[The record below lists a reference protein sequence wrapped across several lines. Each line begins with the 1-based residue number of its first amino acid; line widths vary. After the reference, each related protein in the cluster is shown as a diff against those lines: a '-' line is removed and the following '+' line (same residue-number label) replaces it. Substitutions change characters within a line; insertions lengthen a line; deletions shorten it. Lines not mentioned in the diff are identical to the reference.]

1 MKNNYFLFAILAVF
15 FFSCSDDDHETR
27 FSEVSDNYFVNDPT
41 TSEYNLE
48 EWQDLIGI
56 PFYVKAVASNTYLS
70 TKGSENK
77 LTLTD
82 FDEENEQLLFG
93 ISEKD
98 EVSRSLSLIS
108 VIEMENIGVQSMNSK
123 EELLVPVIFDAA
135 ENNTLQDTQYWR
147 LIASENN
154 HYSLIE
160 NATLGENEKNFVLET
175 AENSI
180 YLSSKKDT
188 QNQQFEIIPKGD
200 FEIENIQFDTEAGKV
215 MNSEWITFSKDTVT
229 NPTNEFKEVTVY
241 DEYPD
246 TLHASFIENNQQVLM
261 PLKNNQIEI
270 RLPAI
275 EVIHDEINVSHGWD
289 KMITYAENSE
299 WKRNVGISGQSDLKI
314 PPQTEY
320 EITCNINMYTIEVP
334 YEITYKD
341 QSSGASFRKKG
352 IWTTEFYYESE
363 TKLNEINK

>member
-1 MKNNYFLFAILAVF
+1 MKNNYFLFAILTVF
-15 FFSCSDDDHETR
+15 FFSCSDDDNQTI
-27 FSEVSDNYFVNDPT
+27 FSEVSDNYFVNDPP
-41 TSEYNLE
+41 TSDYNLE

-70 TKGSENK
+70 TKGSENN

-160 NATLGENEKNFVLET
+160 SATLGENGKNFVLET

-180 YLSSKKDT
+180 YLSSKKDI

-200 FEIENIQFDTEAGKV
+200 FEIDDIEFDTEAGEILG
-215 MNSEWITFSKDTVT
+215 SEWVIISSDTLT
-229 NPTNEFKEVTVY
+229 NPTNEIKEVY
-241 DEYPD
+241 GEEKYKN
-246 TLHASFIENNQQVLM
+246 TLQASFVENNQQILV
-261 PLKNNQIEI
+261 PLEDNEIEI
-270 RLPAI
+270 RLPDI
-275 EVIHDEINVSHGWD
+275 GVIYDEVTISKGWN
-289 KMITYAENSE
+289 KEVRYAENSE
-299 WKRNVGISGQSDLKI
+299 WTRSTEISQEFTFRI
-314 PPQTEY
+314 PAQTNY
-320 EITCNINMYTIEVP
+320 EVQYSINMYDIEVP
-334 YEITYKD
+334 YKITYKD

-363 TKLNEINK
+363 TKLKEITK